1 MNKRIADMTSEE
13 LADAVSRGVLE
24 VKACKYCGE
33 EFYTLHSSTAKF
45 CGDRCRRMYWHE
57 QKKLHCEVCGA
68 PIPYGKQVYCSDECY
83 KRAIID
89 LKRRKGGVCIECG
102 AALPPRKSKY
112 CSKKCEREHN
122 RGALKPQKPLS
133 TVSTNENLLST
144 GHDLA
149 SIAKAA
155 LEHHMTYG
163 KYIEML
169 EKAREHGE
177 KAFEHGV

>member
-1 MNKRIADMTSEE
+1 MNKRIADMTSDER
-13 LADAVSRGVLE
+13 ADAVSRGVLE

-33 EFYTLHSSTAKF
+33 EFYALCSSTAKF

-68 PIPYGKQVYCSDECY
+68 PIPYGKQIYCSDACY
-83 KRAIID
+83 KKAID

-112 CSKKCEREHN
+112 CSKKCERAHT

-169 EKAREHGE
+169 EKAHEHGE

>member
-112 CSKKCEREHN
+112 CSKECEQAHN

-133 TVSTNENLLST
+133 TVSTNEKLLST

-169 EKAREHGE
+169 EKAREHGK

>member
-13 LADAVSRGVLE
+13 RADAVSRGVLE

-33 EFYTLHSSTAKF
+33 EFHTLHSSTAEF

-83 KRAIID
+83 KKAIAD

-112 CSKKCEREHN
+112 CSKKCEQAHN
-122 RGALKPQKPLS
+122 RGALKSQKLLS

-149 SIAKAA
+149 SMAKAA

-169 EKAREHGE
+169 EKAHEHGE

>member
-13 LADAVSRGVLE
+13 RADAVSRGVLE

-33 EFYTLHSSTAKF
+33 EFCTLHSSTAKF

-57 QKKLHCEVCGA
+57 QKKLRCEVCGA

-112 CSKKCEREHN
+112 CSKECEQAHN
-122 RGALKPQKPLS
+122 RDALKSQKPLS
-133 TVSTNENLLST
+133 TAKKPLEH
-144 GHDLA
+144 GCDLA
-149 SIAKAA
+149 SMAKAA